1 MIARRRL
8 AGLAVVLPALAA
20 AALTPHSSARAEDG
34 LEPFVPLLVEL
45 PGWKAGKPGGVA
57 MQDYGSRI
65 VMVQRGYARGEIHV
79 SVQLLA
85 GPPAQ
90 SRLATSGT
98 GLKTEASHGPISTA
112 TIDGFKVTRTFQAS
126 DKSGTIIVALGPAAA
141 LSLAFKG
148 LGEDEAL
155 TTAKGFDW
163 KAMQAALK

>member
-8 AGLAVVLPALAA
+8 FGLAVALPALVA
-20 AALTPHSSARAEDG
+20 AALAPSSSVRAGDG
-34 LEPFVPLLVEL
+34 LEPFAPLLVEL
-45 PGWKAGKPGGVA
+45 PGWKASRLGGMA
-57 MQDYGSRI
+57 MQDGGSRI
-65 VMVQRGYARGEIHV
+65 VVVQRGYARGEVHV

-90 SRLATSGT
+90 SRLASG
-98 GLKTEASHGPISTA
+98 GAGMKTEASHGPVSTA
-112 TIDGFKVTRTFQAS
+112 TIDGFKVTRTFQPS

-155 TTAKGFDW
+155 TTAKSFDW
-163 KAMQAALK
+163 KAMRAAVK